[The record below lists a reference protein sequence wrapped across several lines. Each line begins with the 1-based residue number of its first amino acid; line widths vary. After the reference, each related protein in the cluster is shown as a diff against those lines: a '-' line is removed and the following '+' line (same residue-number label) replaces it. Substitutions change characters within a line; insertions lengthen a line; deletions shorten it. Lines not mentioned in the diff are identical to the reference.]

1 MYQYK
6 VKPMKRQYRTIAL
19 LPLLLLLLQGCDKHV
34 YYTDELDVDETGWNM
49 NDAAVFDVDVDDTLQ
64 VFDFFIDVRNS
75 VHFPK
80 ANVFFFINTTFPDG
94 SVAYDTLECPL
105 ADVEGH
111 WYGRR
116 TGRYVDS
123 RYVFR
128 RHVIFPRT
136 GLYRFEILHGMRDT
150 NVVGL
155 KSVGLRIE
163 RFGTK

>member
-1 MYQYK
+1 
-6 VKPMKRQYRTIAL
+6 MKRQFTIVAL
-19 LPLLLLLLQGCDKHV
+19 LPLLLVMLQGCDKHV
-34 YYTDELDVDETGWNM
+34 YFTDEHDVDETGWNM
-49 NDAAVFDVDVDDTLQ
+49 ADAAVFDVDVDDTLQ
-64 VFDFFIDVRNS
+64 VFDFYIDVRNN

-150 NVVGL
+150 NVVGM

-163 RFGTK
+163 RFETN

>member
-1 MYQYK
+1 
-6 VKPMKRQYRTIAL
+6 MKRQYRTFAL
-19 LPLLLLLLQGCDKHV
+19 LPLLFLLLQGCDKQV
-34 YYTDELDVDETGWNM
+34 YFTDERDVDETGWNM
-49 NDAAVFDVDVDDTLQ
+49 ADAAVFDVDVDDTLQ

-75 VHFPK
+75 VHFQK

>member
-1 MYQYK
+1 
-6 VKPMKRQYRTIAL
+6 MKRQHRTLAL
-19 LPLLLLLLQGCDKHV
+19 LPLLLLLVQGCDKQV
-34 YYTDELDVDETGWNM
+34 YFTDEHDVDETGWNM
-49 NDAAVFDVDVDDTLQ
+49 NDAVVFDVDVDDTLQ
-64 VFDFFIDVRNS
+64 VFDFFVDVRNS
-75 VHFPK
+75 VLFQK

-123 RYVFR
+123 RFVFR

-150 NVVGL
+150 NVAGL

-163 RFGTK
+163 LFGTK

>member
-1 MYQYK
+1 MRQLMHHK
-6 VKPMKRQYRTIAL
+6 VLLAL
-19 LPLLLLLLQGCDKHV
+19 LLGAMLLAACDKNV
-34 YYTDELDVDETGWNM
+34 LYTEQRDVDESGWDMHDRLN
-49 NDAAVFDVDVDDTLQ
+49 FDVDIEDTLQ
-64 VFDFFIDVRNS
+64 VFDFYVDVRNS

-136 GLYRFEILHGMRDT
+136 GTYHFEVAHGMRDT
-150 NVVGL
+150 VVTGL

-163 RFGTK
+163 RFGME

>member
-1 MYQYK
+1 M
-6 VKPMKRQYRTIAL
+6 
-19 LPLLLLLLQGCDKHV
+19 
-34 YYTDELDVDETGWNM
+34 
-49 NDAAVFDVDVDDTLQ
+49 
-64 VFDFFIDVRNS
+64 
-75 VHFPK
+75 
-80 ANVFFFINTTFPDG
+80 
-94 SVAYDTLECPL
+94 
-105 ADVEGH
+105 EGH

-150 NVVGL
+150 NVVGM

-163 RFGTK
+163 RFVTN

>member
-1 MYQYK
+1 MRK
-6 VKPMKRQYRTIAL
+6 LMHIAIPVFL
-19 LPLLLLLLQGCDKHV
+19 CAVAVLTAACDKNV
-34 YYTDELDVDETGWNM
+34 YYTVQQDVDETGWDM
-49 NDAAVFDVDVDDTLQ
+49 NDRLEFDVDVDDTLQ
-64 VFDFFIDVRNS
+64 LFAFYVDVRNS

-123 RYVFR
+123 RFVFR

-136 GLYRFEILHGMRDT
+136 GNYHFEVAHGMRDT
-150 NVVGL
+150 SVVGL

-163 RFGTK
+163 KFGPGMKK

>member
-1 MYQYK
+1 
-6 VKPMKRQYRTIAL
+6 MKRRFTIVAL
-19 LPLLLLLLQGCDKHV
+19 LPLLLVMLQGCDKHV
-34 YYTDELDVDETGWNM
+34 YFTDEHDVDETGWNM
-49 NDAAVFDVDVDDTLQ
+49 ADAAVFDVDVDDTLQ
-64 VFDFFIDVRNS
+64 VFDFYIDVRNN

-150 NVVGL
+150 NVVGM

-163 RFGTK
+163 RFVTN

>member
-1 MYQYK
+1 
-6 VKPMKRQYRTIAL
+6 MKRQFTIVAL
-19 LPLLLLLLQGCDKHV
+19 LPLLLVMLQGCDKHV
-34 YYTDELDVDETGWNM
+34 YFTDEHDVDETGWNM
-49 NDAAVFDVDVDDTLQ
+49 ADAAVFDVDVDDTLQ
-64 VFDFFIDVRNS
+64 VFDFYIDVRNN

-150 NVVGL
+150 NVVGM

-163 RFGTK
+163 RFVTN

>member
-1 MYQYK
+1 
-6 VKPMKRQYRTIAL
+6 MKRQHRTLAL
-19 LPLLLLLLQGCDKHV
+19 LPLLLLLVQGCDKQV
-34 YYTDELDVDETGWNM
+34 YFTDEHDVDETGWNM
-49 NDAAVFDVDVDDTLQ
+49 NDAVVFDVDVDDTLQ
-64 VFDFFIDVRNS
+64 VFDFFVDVRNS
-75 VHFPK
+75 VLFQK

-123 RYVFR
+123 RFVFR
-128 RHVIFPRT
+128 RHVIFPPT

-150 NVVGL
+150 NVAGL

>member
-1 MYQYK
+1 M
-6 VKPMKRQYRTIAL
+6 
-19 LPLLLLLLQGCDKHV
+19 
-34 YYTDELDVDETGWNM
+34 
-49 NDAAVFDVDVDDTLQ
+49 
-64 VFDFFIDVRNS
+64 
-75 VHFPK
+75 
-80 ANVFFFINTTFPDG
+80 
-94 SVAYDTLECPL
+94 AYDTLECPL

-123 RYVFR
+123 RFVFR

-150 NVVGL
+150 NVAGL

>member
-1 MYQYK
+1 
-6 VKPMKRQYRTIAL
+6 MKRRFTIVAL
-19 LPLLLLLLQGCDKHV
+19 LPLLLVMLQGCDKHV
-34 YYTDELDVDETGWNM
+34 YFTDEHDVDETGWNM
-49 NDAAVFDVDVDDTLQ
+49 ADAAVFDVDVDDTLQ
-64 VFDFFIDVRNS
+64 VFDFYIDVRNS

-150 NVVGL
+150 NVVGM

-163 RFGTK
+163 RFVTN